1 MSIQFSFAGT
11 LGAFGGGAGTGL
23 GLGADI
29 GLGVGADAGAITGDA
44 GLPLAG
50 SFMAMLA
57 GFDPASGASATPGMT
72 ALNTSLVIPASAVAL
87 TASAAPAAAMA
98 LMSAAPGGG
107 TVTDPLDA
115 LQDIGSASPIMLAP
129 DPSLLAQM
137 QMAMGAQLP
146 APVITLNAPQPA
158 VSVAGMTATGSGRSF
173 GLEGFGLAQVGVESP
188 LVNSGPL
195 ALSIPSASSIPLASG
210 NTVPTQQPSLPGV
223 AADVATPQF
232 GSALP
237 GETQAHLH
245 KAVLPSPTQ
254 AAMVPAAQPVVMTGL
269 AQMMQPVSART
280 NVQAESGTERAGDK
294 PGAGSAFQA
303 GKVVTARA
311 ESRLDTL
318 FTAAPAVAL
327 GDSLRQWL
335 DGAKLDKPLQG
346 SNPALAAGVERSP
359 QGPAGAWNFA
369 ASEAHAVPDN
379 AALPGT
385 ASDFAVQQQV
395 ADQVSMWVSQN
406 IQSAELKLDA
416 LGHEPVEVSITL
428 SGSEASIEFRTD
440 RPEIRDLLSRATAQL
455 NDALQR
461 EGLVLGDVS
470 VGSSGKGRDNPGE
483 PGDNA
488 RGGGKSWRASDVG
501 EAPVQAVRMT
511 APRAT
516 AQGAV
521 DLFV

>member
-1 MSIQFSFAGT
+1 
-11 LGAFGGGAGTGL
+11 
-23 GLGADI
+23 
-29 GLGVGADAGAITGDA
+29 
-44 GLPLAG
+44 
-50 SFMAMLA
+50 
-57 GFDPASGASATPGMT
+57 
-72 ALNTSLVIPASAVAL
+72 
-87 TASAAPAAAMA
+87 
-98 LMSAAPGGG
+98 
-107 TVTDPLDA
+107 
-115 LQDIGSASPIMLAP
+115 
-129 DPSLLAQM
+129 
-137 QMAMGAQLP
+137 
-146 APVITLNAPQPA
+146 
-158 VSVAGMTATGSGRSF
+158 
-173 GLEGFGLAQVGVESP
+173 
-188 LVNSGPL
+188 
-195 ALSIPSASSIPLASG
+195 
-210 NTVPTQQPSLPGV
+210 
-223 AADVATPQF
+223 
-232 GSALP
+232 
-237 GETQAHLH
+237 
-245 KAVLPSPTQ
+245 
-254 AAMVPAAQPVVMTGL
+254 MVPAAQPVVMTGL

-359 QGPAGAWNFA
+359 QGPAGVWNFA

-511 APRAT
+511 ATRAT

>member
-1 MSIQFSFAGT
+1 
-11 LGAFGGGAGTGL
+11 
-23 GLGADI
+23 
-29 GLGVGADAGAITGDA
+29 
-44 GLPLAG
+44 
-50 SFMAMLA
+50 
-57 GFDPASGASATPGMT
+57 
-72 ALNTSLVIPASAVAL
+72 
-87 TASAAPAAAMA
+87 
-98 LMSAAPGGG
+98 
-107 TVTDPLDA
+107 
-115 LQDIGSASPIMLAP
+115 
-129 DPSLLAQM
+129 
-137 QMAMGAQLP
+137 
-146 APVITLNAPQPA
+146 
-158 VSVAGMTATGSGRSF
+158 
-173 GLEGFGLAQVGVESP
+173 
-188 LVNSGPL
+188 
-195 ALSIPSASSIPLASG
+195 
-210 NTVPTQQPSLPGV
+210 
-223 AADVATPQF
+223 
-232 GSALP
+232 
-237 GETQAHLH
+237 
-245 KAVLPSPTQ
+245 
-254 AAMVPAAQPVVMTGL
+254 MTGL

-359 QGPAGAWNFA
+359 QGPAGVWNFA
-369 ASEAHAVPDN
+369 ASDAHALADN

-385 ASDFAVQQQV
+385 VSDFAVQQQV

-416 LGHEPVEVSITL
+416 LGHERVEVSITL

-455 NDALQR
+455 NDSLQR
-461 EGLVLGDVS
+461 EGLVLADVS

-488 RGGGKSWRASDVG
+488 RGSGKPWRASLDV
-501 EAPVQAVRMT
+501 ESPLQALRMT
-511 APRAT
+511 ASRVAP
-516 AQGAV
+516 QGAV